1 MEQQT
6 NLIIFLSFA
15 IIVLVSFGFYMLS
28 KSIFTIRQ
36 ELEAEK
42 KKNDFYHFEV
52 MNRLKM
58 LCVSELTFLRD
69 SCIKQ
74 ERYEDAQRITDI
86 LEKDMKDS
94 LLPEYNPKKENKKP

>member
-6 NLIIFLSFA
+6 NIIIFLLLA

-28 KSIFTIRQ
+28 KSIFTIRK

-74 ERYEDAQRITDI
+74 ERYEDAQRLTDI

-94 LLPEYNPKKENKKP
+94 FFSEEKPGKEK